1 MTMTEQSSLTSGR
14 EPSALQQ
21 KISPRRVAPEELR
34 EESAW
39 IAFRDLAL
47 DPLYCSDLVTTEET
61 RAEFIEGCRLLG
73 LTFVFPHQLLI
84 ADMLNSGKR
93 TNGAL
98 LPRQVGK
105 TKTLTIIALGR
116 CALRPKYNAA
126 FTMTTAAGKAHEV
139 FTQTVIDEL
148 EAIFPD
154 EDTRPFKLYRG
165 NGRGYVLFPNGS
177 RFSVK
182 SPKGASF
189 RGSSYDLVWVDEA
202 GEATVSVGE
211 DILGA
216 VMPAFIA
223 TAALRDYP
231 PQLVATG
238 TAGTYRKGQLLWG
251 ALQEPNGRIAYAFP
265 DLTVEEDLES
275 WDDRA
280 GELVRAMHPGL
291 DVGLAREED
300 IREFFEL
307 ESTSVERFLR
317 EYGGLFGTDL
327 VGDAIVSPEDW
338 EAAALDT
345 DLSAVTPPTRFALAY
360 GMDRDGKHGSVVAA
374 WRDDLGHAHLLSM
387 KHRDG
392 TDWVAD
398 KVYELAQRYKMPV
411 AYDTINSFAR
421 SEADKLERAKPRTK
435 LHPYTRTGVGTAAA
449 LFVDEAANG
458 RIRHYKQPAMDD
470 AAAKAVKRGFRQS
483 TTWGIGPSHPDD
495 DVSALEAAALAL
507 HLYDTQTRE
516 KRRVVSTMQIG

>member
-1 MTMTEQSSLTSGR
+1 MDSLS
-14 EPSALQQ
+14 EAPKPSALQQ
-21 KISPRRVAPEELR
+21 KKIPQKASPEDLRSEE
-34 EESAW
+34 AW
-39 IAFRDLAL
+39 IAFRSLAL
-47 DPLYCSDLVTTEET
+47 EPLEHSELVTNEQT

-84 ADMLNSGKR
+84 ADVLNAGKR

-105 TKTLTIIALGR
+105 TKTLTIITLGR

-139 FTQTVIDEL
+139 FGQSVVDEL
-148 EAIFPD
+148 EALWPD
-154 EDTRPFKLYRG
+154 ESTRPFKLYRAP
-165 NGRGYVLFPNGS
+165 GRAYVSFPNGS
-177 RFSVK
+177 RFAVK

-202 GEATVSVGE
+202 GEATLSVGE

-238 TAGTYRKGQLLWG
+238 TAGSYRKGQLLWS
-251 ALQEPNGRIAYAFP
+251 ALQDLNGRLRYAFP
-265 DLTVEEDLES
+265 DLTVEEDLAS

-291 DVGLAREED
+291 ECGLALEAD

-317 EYGGLFGTDL
+317 EYGGIFGTDL

-338 EAAALDT
+338 EAAGLDT
-345 DLSAVTPPTRFALAY
+345 DPSAVTPPTRFALAY

-374 WRDDLGHAHLLSM
+374 WRDELGHAHLLSM

-392 TDWVAD
+392 TDWVAE
-398 KVYELAQRYKMPV
+398 KVYELAQRYKVPV
-411 AYDTINSFAR
+411 AYDTVNAFAR
-421 SEADKLERAKPRTK
+421 SEADKLERARPRTK
-435 LHPYTRTGVGTAAA
+435 LHPQTTREVSTAAA
-449 LFVDEAANG
+449 LLVDDAANG
-458 RIRHYKQPAMDD
+458 RVRHYRQPAMDD

-483 TTWGIGPSHPDD
+483 TSWGIGPSHPDD

-507 HLYDTQTRE
+507 RLYDTETKE
-516 KRRVVSTMQIG
+516 KRAVITTMRVG